1 MSGWTVPVVLLV
13 LFLALGGFYLS
24 MTAGRLDHLHQRID
38 TSRLALDA
46 QLLRRSSVALE
57 LASSGVLDPASSLLV
72 VESAHGAR
80 TSTDADPA
88 DRAMAE
94 SDLTAA
100 LVAAL
105 DADDL
110 AEVAAAPHG
119 GEMLDELDAACRRV
133 QLTRRFHNDA
143 VRACRQLR
151 RQRMVRLFRLAGH
164 TPWPDSWE
172 MDDALPPGLGTHTP

>member
-1 MSGWTVPVVLLV
+1 MSTWMVLGV
-13 LFLALGGFYLS
+13 FLAVGLLLLGAYLS
-24 MTAGRLDHLHQRID
+24 MTAGRLDHLHRRID
-38 TSRLALDA
+38 SSRLLLDA

-57 LASSGVLDPASSLLV
+57 LASGHLLDPAASLVLA
-72 VESAHGAR
+72 SAAHHAR
-80 TSTDADPA
+80 TSADLS
-88 DRAMAE
+88 DDDHAMAE

-105 DADDL
+105 DAEDL
-110 AEVAAAPHG
+110 ALAAESPEGA
-119 GEMLDELDAACRRV
+119 ETLEELEAACRRV

-164 TPWPDSWE
+164 TPWPESWE
-172 MDDALPPGLGTHTP
+172 MDDSMPEGLPV